1 MFQENLLTCKPSYQN
16 GSIVNLMQSIIQ
28 TLNPSKKPGVG
39 AYDGLDIFPIK
50 QSKRAKR
57 IALIVVDGLGQNLY
71 DILDHKKSLGAWHLG
86 TLTSVYPSTTASAI
100 STFLT
105 GSAPK
110 QHGITGWYM
119 YLPEIAEVATI
130 LPFISRRKKEDLMQY
145 GLDPL
150 TLTNSET
157 LTKQLGIKSTIIQP
171 AEISDSA
178 FSQSMGQGAIR
189 QSYRSYKEFSS
200 FIKAFVRGNTDSS
213 YLYGYIP
220 TIDSTA
226 HHFGPYSLEAQMEY
240 EKVGKLLSTLFKLAE
255 TSDTMLITTA
265 DHGFIHSPPERR
277 IYLTDHPELKRMLS
291 LPLCGEPRTAYAYV
305 KEKAK
310 RKFVAYIKDNLNEAI
325 EIEESGKFV
334 SSNWLGTGKPS
345 DFLKDRVGD
354 FVLLM
359 KENYAIYD
367 PLPNEIPP
375 SLLGVHGGRSASE
388 INVPLF
394 VSGPSNL

>member
-1 MFQENLLTCKPSYQN
+1 MVQENLLTGKPNYQN

-28 TLNPSKKPGVG
+28 TLNPSKKPGAG
-39 AYDGLDIFPIK
+39 AYGELDIFPIK
-50 QSKRAKR
+50 QSKKAKR
-57 IALIVVDGLGQNLY
+57 VALIVVDGLGQDLY
-71 DILDHKKSLGAWHLG
+71 DILDHKKALSTWHVG

-119 YLPEIAEVATI
+119 YLPEISDVATI
-130 LPFISRRKKEDLMQY
+130 LPFISRAKKEDLVQY

-150 TLTNSET
+150 TLTNSES
-157 LTKQLGIKSTIIQP
+157 LTKRLGTESTVIQP

-178 FSQSMGQGAIR
+178 FSRSMGQGAIR
-189 QSYRSYKEFSS
+189 QSYKSYEEFSS
-200 FIKAFVRGNTDSS
+200 LIKGFVCGNTDSS

-226 HHFGPYSLEAQMEY
+226 HHFGPYSLETKVEY
-240 EKVGKLLSTLFKLAE
+240 EKVSKLLSALFKLAE
-255 TSDTMLITTA
+255 ASDTMLITTA

-277 IYLTDHPELKRMLS
+277 IYLTDHPEMKRMLS

-305 KEKAK
+305 KEKARK
-310 RKFVAYIKDNLNEAI
+310 RFAAYIKDNLNQAI
-325 EIEESGKFV
+325 EIEESEKFI
-334 SSNWLGTGKPS
+334 SSNWLGTGTPS
-345 DFLKDRVGD
+345 NFLKDRVGD
-354 FVLLM
+354 FVLFM

-367 PLPNEIPP
+367 PLPNEMRP
-375 SLLGVHGGRSASE
+375 SLLGVHGGRSVSE

-394 VSGPSNL
+394 VSGPSN